1 VAHLIPFNGVL
12 YNGDILKKD
21 IARVV
26 APPYDV
32 IDATFQQAL
41 HARHPHNVIRL
52 ELGLDQPGDATGNNK
67 YSRAAGTLQSWLAG
81 GVLQRDA
88 KPAIYPYAIE
98 YATSSGYLGSGTRVL
113 KGFVSTVKLE
123 EFGTGN
129 IYPHENTRAAAK
141 SDRLN
146 LMEACASNFSCIFSL
161 FSDPEGAI
169 LGLVGQAMH
178 AAPRIDF
185 TDDGGCRQRLWTLT
199 DDATLSK
206 LTAAMAS
213 KPLFIAD
220 GHHRYE
226 TALNYRRLR
235 RQQAGGN
242 GQGLRPYDAVMM
254 LFSSLEDPGLTV
266 LPTHR
271 VLRNALPPLAGI
283 RQHLGGSFTIEECA
297 FDDKT
302 ERAVRRQFITAMR
315 TKGRSATV
323 FGLASRNAKV
333 YCLLSLK
340 PEHRPAQSASE
351 RDRLDVS
358 ILESQV
364 INRLCPTQA
373 DHEAILYTKD
383 DEEAL
388 DLIGQGKGE
397 AALLLNPTKVEEVR
411 AVATAGGRM
420 PHKSTYFYPKP
431 LTGLVM
437 NVME

>member
-1 VAHLIPFNGVL
+1 MAHLIPFNGVL
-12 YNGDILKKD
+12 YHDEILTTD

-41 HARHPHNVIRL
+41 HARHPRNVIRL
-52 ELGLDQPGDATGNNK
+52 ELGLEQPGDAPGKNK
-67 YSRAAGTLQSWLAG
+67 YSRAASTLKSWMAE
-81 GVLQRDA
+81 GVLIRDA
-88 KPAIYPYAIE
+88 TPAIYPYAIE
-98 YATSSGYLGSGTRVL
+98 YDVPSGSLGRGTRVL
-113 KGFVSTVKLE
+113 KGFVSTVTLE
-123 EFGTGN
+123 EFGTGK

-161 FSDPEGAI
+161 FSDPEGSI
-169 LGLVGQAMH
+169 LGTIGQAMT

-185 TDDGGCRQRLWTLT
+185 TDDVGCRQRLWTI
-199 DDATLSK
+199 DDEATLAG
-206 LTAAMAS
+206 LTSAMAS

-226 TALNYRRLR
+226 TALNYRRMR
-235 RQQAGGN
+235 HQQAGG
-242 GQGLRPYDAVMM
+242 GGSALRPYDAVMM

-271 VLRNALPPLAGI
+271 VLRNAVPPPAGI
-283 RQHLGGSFTIEECA
+283 RQQLADHFIFEE
-297 FDDKT
+297 FPID
-302 ERAVRRQFITAMR
+302 RRRQFIQTMR
-315 TKGRSATV
+315 TKGQSSPV
-323 FGLASRNAKV
+323 FGLASRGADH
-333 YCLLSLK
+333 YMLLTLK
-340 PEHRPAQSASE
+340 PEHHPPATASE
-351 RDRLDVS
+351 RDKLDVS
-358 ILESQV
+358 ILETR
-364 INRLCPTQA
+364 IIERLCPTQA

-383 DEEAL
+383 DDEAL
-388 DLIGQGKGE
+388 DLIGQGTGE

-437 NVME
+437 NVMKD

>member
-1 VAHLIPFNGVL
+1 MAQLIPFKGVL
-12 YNGDILKKD
+12 YNHDILSKD

-32 IDATFQQAL
+32 IDAAFQQAL
-41 HARHPHNVIRL
+41 HERHPHNVIRL
-52 ELGLDQPGDATGNNK
+52 ELGLDQPGDGPGQNR
-67 YSRAAGTLQSWLAG
+67 YSRAASTLKAWMAEGALT
-81 GVLQRDA
+81 RDA
-88 KPAIYPYAIE
+88 KPAIYPYAID
-98 YATSSGYLGSGTRVL
+98 YAVPSGSLGSGTRTL

-123 EFGTGN
+123 EFGTGK

-161 FSDPEGAI
+161 FSDPDGGILGAI
-169 LGLVGQAMH
+169 GQAMT

-185 TDDGGCRQRLWTLT
+185 TDDVGCRQRLWTIH
-199 DDATLSK
+199 DEATLAK
-206 LTAAMAS
+206 LTTAMAS

-226 TALNYRRLR
+226 TALNYRRIR
-235 RQQAGGN
+235 QQQAGGS
-242 GQGLRPYDAVMM
+242 GAALQPYDAVMM

-271 VLRNALPPLAGI
+271 VLRNAVPALAGI
-283 RQHLGGSFTIEECA
+283 KQQLAACFTFEE
-297 FDDKT
+297 FPT
-302 ERAVRRQFITAMR
+302 GQRRQFIQAMR
-315 TKGRSATV
+315 AKGQSTPV
-323 FGLASRNAKV
+323 FGLASKSAQTYV
-333 YCLLSLK
+333 LLTLK
-340 PEHRPAQSASE
+340 PEHRPPASASE
-351 RDRLDVS
+351 RDKLDVS
-358 ILESQV
+358 ILETQI
-364 INRLCPTQA
+364 INKLCTTQA

-383 DEEAL
+383 DDEAL
-388 DLIGQGKGE
+388 DLVGQGKGE
-397 AALLLNPTKVEEVR
+397 ASLLLNPTKVAEVR

-437 NVME
+437 NVMQEG

>member
-1 VAHLIPFNGVL
+1 LIPFNGVL
-12 YNGDILKKD
+12 YNDDLLKKD

-52 ELGLDQPGDATGNNK
+52 ELGLEQPGDAPGRNK
-67 YSRAAGTLQSWLAG
+67 YSRAAATLTQWMAE
-81 GVLQRDA
+81 GVLARDP

-98 YATSSGYLGSGTRVL
+98 YTVPSGSLDGGTRVL
-113 KGFVSTVKLE
+113 KGFISTVKLE
-123 EFGTGN
+123 EFGTGK

-161 FSDPEGAI
+161 FSDPDGGV
-169 LGLVGQAMH
+169 LGTVGQAMTG
-178 AAPRIDF
+178 APRLDF
-185 TDDGGCRQRLWTLT
+185 TDDVGCRQRLWTIN
-199 DDATLSK
+199 DAPTLAK
-206 LTAAMAS
+206 LTTAMAS

-226 TALNYRRLR
+226 TALNYRRMR
-235 RQQAGGN
+235 QQQAGGTSN
-242 GQGLRPYDAVMM
+242 MQPYDAVMM

-271 VLRNALPPLAGI
+271 VLRNRVPSLPGI
-283 RQHLGGSFTIEECA
+283 RQQLADRFA
-297 FDDKT
+297 FDDF
-302 ERAVRRQFITAMR
+302 RIDQRRQFIQAMR
-315 TKGRSATV
+315 TKGQSAPV
-323 FGLASRNAKV
+323 FGLAARGADAYV
-333 YCLLSLK
+333 LLTLK
-340 PEHRPAQSASE
+340 PDHRPPATAAE

-358 ILESQV
+358 ILESQ
-364 INRLCPTQA
+364 IIDRLCPAQA

-383 DEEAL
+383 DDEAL

-397 AALLLNPTKVEEVR
+397 AALLLNPTKVEQVR
-411 AVATAGGRM
+411 AVATTGGRM

-437 NVME
+437 NVMNT